1 MENFEFYVLKFEEVM
16 SILYDTNNPIL
27 TRFNGSKWSPSN
39 VIDSEKLRRILEY
52 LGIDFAYQDD
62 ATLKG
67 TSFVE
72 WDADDASWHFIAP
85 LEKFFEYLFKEYGN
99 SYCVYSDSEKDE
111 DLIKSSRLFM
121 DNILNMLDVTFPK
134 YKELYSAL
142 ETEKNN
148 LLRGVNATT
157 TNKGYNKFKDTPQG
171 AVTMEQLDSDNM
183 NTNVTI
189 NENENTYSDE
199 RDTPVARIK
208 EIQER
213 YVSLYEEWGKEFKQ
227 FFWEV

>member
-1 MENFEFYVLKFEEVM
+1 MENFEFYVLKFEEAM

-39 VIDSEKLRRILEY
+39 VIDSEKLQRILEY

-72 WDADDASWHFIAP
+72 WGADDASWHFIAP